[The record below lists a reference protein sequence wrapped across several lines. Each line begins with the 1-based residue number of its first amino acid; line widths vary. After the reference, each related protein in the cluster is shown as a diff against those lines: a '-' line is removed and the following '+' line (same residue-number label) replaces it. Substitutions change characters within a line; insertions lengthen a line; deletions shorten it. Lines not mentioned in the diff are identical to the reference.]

1 MFRQQFLYENAVYG
15 KGLRNNLKNYVFLWV
30 IDIFNILISEF
41 SKNREETIF
50 WVLLNCR
57 LQTAE
62 PPELAEPILFC
73 KKR

>member
-50 WVLLNCR
+50 LGVTKL
-57 LQTAE
+57 
-62 PPELAEPILFC
+62 
-73 KKR
+73 